1 MTDPTPTP
9 TPAPAS
15 APPSSSSRVL
25 ICDDQELIR
34 MGLRMVVDSQPD
46 LTVVGEA
53 ADGDAAIAGV
63 AALEP
68 DLVLMDVRMPGL
80 DGLAATEHLCAQP
93 HAPRILVVTTFDLDE
108 YAYAALRAGAGGFL
122 VKDAPAEE
130 ILVTVRA
137 VLRGEVMVAPSLTRR
152 LVERFVLNAP
162 ASVPAQRSRLAALTE
177 REREVLALVARGLA
191 NGEIADR
198 LFVGET
204 TVKTHLGRVLT
215 KLGLRDRVHAVIF
228 AYESGLVRVGD

>member
-1 MTDPTPTP
+1 MTDLTPIPHRT
-9 TPAPAS
+9 APS
-15 APPSSSSRVL
+15 SSSSRVL

-80 DGLAATEHLCAQP
+80 DGLAATEILCALP
-93 HAPRILVVTTFDLDE
+93 DGPRILLVTTFDLDE
-108 YAYAALRAGAGGFL
+108 YAYAALRAGANGFL

-137 VLRGEVMVAPSLTRR
+137 VLRGDTMVAPSLTRR
-152 LVERFVLNAP
+152 LVERFVLHAP
-162 ASVPAQRSRLAALTE
+162 ATAPAQRDRLAALTE
-177 REREVLALVARGLA
+177 REREVLALVAKGLA

-204 TVKTHLGRVLT
+204 TVKTHLGRILT
-215 KLGLRDRVHAVIF
+215 KLGLRDRIHAVIF

>member
-1 MTDPTPTP
+1 MTAPAPRPTPS
-9 TPAPAS
+9 S
-15 APPSSSSRVL
+15 APSSRVL

-53 ADGDAAIAGV
+53 ADGEAAVASV

-80 DGLAATEHLCAQP
+80 DGLAATEILCARP
-93 HAPRILVVTTFDLDE
+93 HGPRVLLVTTFDLDE
-108 YAYAALRAGAGGFL
+108 YAYAALRAGASGFL

-137 VLRGEVMVAPSLTRR
+137 VLRGEIMVAPSLTRR
-152 LVERFVLNAP
+152 LVERFVRHTP
-162 ASVPAQRSRLAALTE
+162 ASMSAPAQRGRLAALTE

-204 TVKTHLGRVLT
+204 TVKTHLGRILT
-215 KLGLRDRVHAVIF
+215 KLGLRDRIHAVIF
-228 AYESGLVRVGD
+228 AYESGLVRAGD

>member
-1 MTDPTPTP
+1 MTDL
-9 TPAPAS
+9 APIPDRTAS
-15 APPSSSSRVL
+15 SSSSSRVL

-80 DGLAATEHLCAQP
+80 DGLAATEILCAQP
-93 HAPRILVVTTFDLDE
+93 HGPRILLVTTFDLDE
-108 YAYAALRAGAGGFL
+108 YAYAALRAGANGFL

-137 VLRGEVMVAPSLTRR
+137 VLRGETMVAPSLTRR
-152 LVERFVLNAP
+152 LVERFVLHAP
-162 ASVPAQRSRLAALTE
+162 ATAPAQRSRLAALSE

-204 TVKTHLGRVLT
+204 Q
-215 KLGLRDRVHAVIF
+215 
-228 AYESGLVRVGD
+228 

>member
-1 MTDPTPTP
+1 MTG
-9 TPAPAS
+9 PAPAPTPDA
-15 APPSSSSRVL
+15 APSSSRVL

-34 MGLRMVVDSQPD
+34 MGLRMVIDSQPD

-53 ADGDAAIAGV
+53 ADGDAAITGV

-93 HAPRILVVTTFDLDE
+93 DGPRILVVTTFDLDE
-108 YAYAALRAGAGGFL
+108 YAYAALRAGANGFL

-152 LVERFVLNAP
+152 LVERFVRQAP
-162 ASVPAQRSRLAALTE
+162 ASAAAQRARLAALTE

-191 NGEIADR
+191 NGEIAER

-204 TVKTHLGRVLT
+204 TVKTHLGRILT

-228 AYESGLVRVGD
+228 AYESGLIKAGD

>member
-1 MTDPTPTP
+1 MKEQAPTPNRF
-9 TPAPAS
+9 AS
-15 APPSSSSRVL
+15 SASTSRVL

-80 DGLAATEHLCAQP
+80 DGLAATEILCARPQG
-93 HAPRILVVTTFDLDE
+93 PRILLVTTFDLDE
-108 YAYAALRAGAGGFL
+108 YAYAALRAGANGFL

-137 VLRGEVMVAPSLTRR
+137 VLRGATMVAPSLTRR
-152 LVERFVLNAP
+152 LVERFVLHAP
-162 ASVPAQRSRLAALTE
+162 VTAPAQRDRLAALTE
-177 REREVLALVARGLA
+177 REREVLALVAKGLA

-204 TVKTHLGRVLT
+204 TVKTHLGRILT
-215 KLGLRDRVHAVIF
+215 KLGLRDRIHAVIF

>member
-1 MTDPTPTP
+1 
-9 TPAPAS
+9 
-15 APPSSSSRVL
+15 
-25 ICDDQELIR
+25 

-80 DGLAATEHLCAQP
+80 DGLAATEILCAQSDG
-93 HAPRILVVTTFDLDE
+93 PRILLVTTFDLDE
-108 YAYAALRAGAGGFL
+108 YAYAALRAGANGFL

-137 VLRGEVMVAPSLTRR
+137 VLRGETMVAPSLTRR
-152 LVERFVLNAP
+152 LVERFVLHAP
-162 ASVPAQRSRLAALTE
+162 ATAPAQRDRLAALTE
-177 REREVLALVARGLA
+177 REREVLALVAKGLA

-204 TVKTHLGRVLT
+204 TVKTHLGRILT
-215 KLGLRDRVHAVIF
+215 KLGLRDRIHAVIF

>member
-1 MTDPTPTP
+1 MTGRTPTP
-9 TPAPAS
+9 SP
-15 APPSSSSRVL
+15 SRVL

-34 MGLRMVVDSQPD
+34 MGLRMVIDSQPD

-53 ADGDAAIAGV
+53 ADGETAITGV

-93 HAPRILVVTTFDLDE
+93 DGPRILVVTTFDLDE
-108 YAYAALRAGAGGFL
+108 YAYAALRAGANGFL

-137 VLRGEVMVAPSLTRR
+137 VLRGEIMVGPSLTRR
-152 LVERFVLNAP
+152 LVDRFVRQAP
-162 ASVPAQRSRLAALTE
+162 ASVPAQRTRLAALTD
-177 REREVLALVARGLA
+177 RERDVLVLVAGGLT

-204 TVKTHLGRVLT
+204 TVKTHLGRILT
-215 KLGLRDRVHAVIF
+215 KLGLRDRIHAVIF
-228 AYESGLVRVGD
+228 AYESGLIRAGD

>member
-1 MTDPTPTP
+1 MTGPTPTP
-9 TPAPAS
+9 SP
-15 APPSSSSRVL
+15 SRVL

-34 MGLRMVVDSQPD
+34 MGLRMVIDSQPD

-68 DLVLMDVRMPGL
+68 DLVLMDVRMPGR
-80 DGLAATEHLCAQP
+80 DGLAATGHLCAQP
-93 HAPRILVVTTFDLDE
+93 HGPRILVVTTFDLDE
-108 YAYAALRAGAGGFL
+108 YAYAALRAGANGFL

-162 ASVPAQRSRLAALTE
+162 APAPAQRSRLAALTD

-204 TVKTHLGRVLT
+204 TVKTHLGRILT
-215 KLGLRDRVHAVIF
+215 KLGLRDRIHAVIF
-228 AYESGLVRVGD
+228 AYESGLIRAGG

>member
-1 MTDPTPTP
+1 MSGRTP
-9 TPAPAS
+9 TPAPPA
-15 APPSSSSRVL
+15 SSSRVL
-25 ICDDQELIR
+25 ICDDQQLIR
-34 MGLRMVVDSQPD
+34 MGLRMVIDSQPD

-53 ADGDAAIAGV
+53 ADGDAAIASV

-93 HAPRILVVTTFDLDE
+93 DGPQILVVTTFDLDE
-108 YAYAALRAGAGGFL
+108 YAYAALRAGASGFL

-152 LVERFVLNAP
+152 LVERFVLQAP
-162 ASVPAQRSRLAALTE
+162 ASAAAQHNRLTALTE
-177 REREVLALVARGLA
+177 REREVLALVAKGLA
-191 NGEIADR
+191 NAEIADR

-215 KLGLRDRVHAVIF
+215 KLGLRDRIHAVIF

>member
-1 MTDPTPTP
+1 MTSPLPP
-9 TPAPAS
+9 SAS
-15 APPSSSSRVL
+15 APSPSRVL

-34 MGLRMVVDSQPD
+34 MGLRMVIDSQPD

-53 ADGDAAIAGV
+53 ADGDEAIAGV

-80 DGLAATEHLCAQP
+80 DGLAATEYLCARPQGP
-93 HAPRILVVTTFDLDE
+93 KILVVTTFDLDE
-108 YAYAALRAGAGGFL
+108 YAFAALRAGANGFL
-122 VKDAPAEE
+122 VKDARAEE

-152 LVERFVLNAP
+152 LVERFVLHAP
-162 ASVPAQRSRLAALTE
+162 VPAQRARLTLLTE

-191 NGEIADR
+191 NAEIADR

-215 KLGLRDRVHAVIF
+215 KIGLRDRVHAVIF
-228 AYESGLVRVGD
+228 AYESGLIRAGGPDQAEGR